1 VLLDRLR
8 ISSSR
13 GTAKAEPLPYQS
25 FADKVNILYTSLY
38 LTVCSPASS
47 RGPDTLK
54 LVTGAHEYDPQP
66 CPHIRRRAPSHSVL
80 STSSQLPH
88 CRLEVSCLK
97 PSLLGIGTANM
108 GWEGQK
114 RSSCCGTG
122 TTPRCSPLQGFAAE
136 KPGLDEL
143 SRRCW
148 SNKRDTFL
156 QTSRNQYCH

>member
-1 VLLDRLR
+1 MGINGLHHLCHDVCQDFGAGVQELE
-8 ISSSR
+8 
-13 GTAKAEPLPYQS
+13 GTHSKWLGR
-25 FADKVNILYTSLY
+25 K
-38 LTVCSPASS
+38 
-47 RGPDTLK
+47 TLK